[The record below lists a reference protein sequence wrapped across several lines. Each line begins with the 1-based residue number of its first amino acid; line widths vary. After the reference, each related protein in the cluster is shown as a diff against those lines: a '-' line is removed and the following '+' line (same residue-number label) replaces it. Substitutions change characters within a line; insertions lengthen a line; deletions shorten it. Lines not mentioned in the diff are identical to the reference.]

1 MNILF
6 LHIMNYIDLFA
17 GAGGLSEGFT
27 KAGFN
32 PIAHVE
38 SDKAACFTL
47 MTRLAYYYLS
57 SKNQLDIYNSYLKGE
72 ISRDYLYG
80 LLPESISKSVIN
92 KYISSDN
99 NIDIFAQIDKLLGEN
114 EVDLIIGG
122 PPCQAYSNIGRAA
135 LKHVT
140 DDPRKKLYIGYGSF
154 LSHYRPKLF
163 VFENVPGLKSSDEG
177 IHYQNIKSYFKELGY
192 VVDDK
197 LLNSL
202 DFGVIQNRK
211 RLIIIGWREDIN
223 FNYPEFEIEENDEYK
238 KIIQKV
244 VQTCFE
250 TEKLMNTNLYLNV
263 ILTNPETIRATNKHY
278 REIDKE
284 TDVLSFP
291 MFQKEELDKLV
302 EESQTKKEIVED
314 VLGDIMIS
322 IPRVIE
328 QANEYGHSVERELAY
343 MVVHGFYHVM
353 GYDHIKEE
361 DKAIMRPK
369 EEYVLSKL
377 NITR

>member
-1 MNILF
+1 M
-6 LHIMNYIDLFA
+6 
-17 GAGGLSEGFT
+17 
-27 KAGFN
+27 
-32 PIAHVE
+32 
-38 SDKAACFTL
+38 
-47 MTRLAYYYLS
+47 
-57 SKNQLDIYNSYLKGE
+57 E
-72 ISRDYLYG
+72 I
-80 LLPESISKSVIN
+80 V
-92 KYISSDN
+92 
-99 NIDIFAQIDKLLGEN
+99 QID
-114 EVDLIIGG
+114 
-122 PPCQAYSNIGRAA
+122 
-135 LKHVT
+135 
-140 DDPRKKLYIGYGSF
+140 F
-154 LSHYRPKLF
+154 
-163 VFENVPGLKSSDEG
+163 
-177 IHYQNIKSYFKELGY
+177 
-192 VVDDK
+192 
-197 LLNSL
+197 
-202 DFGVIQNRK
+202 
-211 RLIIIGWREDIN
+211 
-223 FNYPEFEIEENDEYK
+223 FEIEENDEYK

-250 TEKLMNTNLYLNV
+250 TEKLMNTNLYLN
-263 ILTNPETIRATNKHY
+263 EHY

-328 QANEYGHSVERELAY
+328 QADEYGHSVERELAY